1 MFKPQSKAY
10 VPRSFQEKGIVIG
23 VSQACAGLFLA
34 PGLGKTTIIYSIF
47 KILQDAGFIQRMLVI
62 CPLKPAMNVWP
73 RQKDTWNEF
82 KDLRVKVLHGKFKE
96 DVLKADDYDI
106 GVVNP
111 EGLVWLFGADS
122 KNQPDP
128 KRLKYVTEKF
138 PMLYVDESHKF
149 KDTSTNRFKLMRK
162 VVPKFKRR
170 YIGTGTLNPEGLENV
185 FGQVFILDEGAAL
198 GQYITRF
205 RAQYFHQKPWDKYSY
220 FPNVGAFEQVAEKIA
235 PYCLVVG
242 RDQIPDLPPVVFDDR
257 FIELP
262 ADAQRAYDQAERDL
276 LIAIEQ
282 GAIVAAN
289 AAVASSKCRQ
299 ICNGFV
305 YDANKVAHP
314 LHREKLDNLVELID
328 ELNGEPLIV
337 TYEFEHDRDALLA
350 ELKCPNIST
359 GNAKKDD
366 ETIQRFRRGAYPV
379 VIGSTASISLGIDGL
394 QDVCGHMFMYGITW
408 KLSDYIQVIDRI
420 RRQGSSHTSIVI
432 HRCLARGTVD
442 ERVVSKLDAN
452 EGEMIDF
459 MEVLKSLRTQ

>member
-1 MFKPQSKAY
+1 MFKPQSKPY
-10 VPRSFQEKGIVIG
+10 MPRSFQEKGIVLG
-23 VSQACAGLFLA
+23 VSQACAGFFLA
-34 PGLGKTTIIYSIF
+34 PGLGKTTIMYSIF
-47 KILQDAGFIQRMLVI
+47 KILKEAGFVKRMLVI

-82 KDLRVKVLHGKFKE
+82 KDLRVKVLHGKDKE
-96 DVLKADDYDI
+96 AILHEDNYDI
-106 GVVNP
+106 AVINP
-111 EGLVWLFGADS
+111 EGLGWLFGEY
-122 KNQPDP
+122 KHTPDD
-128 KRLKYVTEKF
+128 KRLKYVTDKF
-138 PMLYVDESHKF
+138 TMLYVDESHKF
-149 KDTSTNRFKLMRK
+149 KDTSTNRFKLMRH
-162 VVPKFKRR
+162 VIPKFKRR

-185 FGQVFILDEGAAL
+185 FGQIYLLDEGAAL
-198 GQYITRF
+198 GKYITRF

-220 FPNVGAFEQVAEKIA
+220 FPNVGAFEQVADKVA

-242 RDQIPDLPPVVFDDR
+242 RDQIPDLPPVIFDDR
-257 FIELP
+257 MIELP
-262 ADAQRAYDQAERDL
+262 ADAQRLYDQAERDL
-276 LIAIEQ
+276 LIAIE
-282 GAIVAAN
+282 GNAIVAAN

-305 YDANKVAHP
+305 YDNQKVATR
-314 LHREKLDNLVELID
+314 LHREKMDNLIELID

-337 TYEFEHDRDALLA
+337 TYEFEHDRDVLLT
-350 ELKCPNIST
+350 ELGVPNIST

-420 RRQGSSHTSIVI
+420 RRQGSSHTNVVV
-432 HRCLARGTVD
+432 HRCLARDTVD
-442 ERVVSKLDAN
+442 ERVVRKLDEN

-459 MEVLKSLRTQ
+459 MEVLKSLRA

>member
-1 MFKPQSKAY
+1 M
-10 VPRSFQEKGIVIG
+10 PRSFQEKGIVLG
-23 VSQACAGLFLA
+23 VSQACAGFFLA
-34 PGLGKTTIIYSIF
+34 PGLGKTTIMYSIF
-47 KILQDAGFIQRMLVI
+47 KILKDAGFVKRMLVI

-73 RQKDTWNEF
+73 RQKDTWDEF
-82 KDLRVKVLHGKFKE
+82 KDLRVKVLHGKDKE
-96 DVLKADDYDI
+96 AILVADDYDI

-111 EGLVWLFGADS
+111 EGLAWLFGEY
-122 KNQPDP
+122 KHTPDA
-128 KRLKYVTEKF
+128 KRLKYVTDKF

-149 KDTSTNRFKLMRK
+149 KDTSTNRFKLMRH
-162 VVPKFKRR
+162 VIPKFKRR

-185 FGQVFILDEGAAL
+185 FGQIYLLDEGAAL
-198 GQYITRF
+198 GKYITRF

-220 FPNVGAFEQVAEKIA
+220 FPNVGAFEQVAEKVA

-257 FIELP
+257 MIELP
-262 ADAQRAYDQAERDL
+262 ANAQRLYDQAESDL
-276 LIAIEQ
+276 LIALE
-282 GAIVAAN
+282 GNAIVAAN

-305 YDANKVAHP
+305 YDNQKVATG
-314 LHREKLDNLVELID
+314 LHREKLDNLIELID

-337 TYEFEHDRDALLA
+337 TYEFEYDRDVLLA
-350 ELKCPNIST
+350 ELKVPSIST

-420 RRQGSSHTSIVI
+420 RRQGSSHTNVVV
-432 HRCLARGTVD
+432 HRCLARDTVD
-442 ERVVSKLDAN
+442 ERVVRKLDEN

-459 MEVLKSLRTQ
+459 MEVLKSLRA

>member
-1 MFKPQSKAY
+1 MTIFKPQSRPY
-10 VPRSFQEKGIVIG
+10 IPRSFQEKGIVLG
-23 VSQACAGLFLA
+23 VSQACAGFFLA

-47 KILQDAGFIQRMLVI
+47 KILKDAGFVKRMLVI

-73 RQKDTWNEF
+73 RQKNSWNEF
-82 KDLRVKVLHGKFKE
+82 KDLDVVVLHGKNKE
-96 DVLKADDYDI
+96 ALLQEDHDI
-106 GVVNP
+106 YVVNP
-111 EGLVWLFGADS
+111 EGLSWLFGEY
-122 KNQPDP
+122 KNTPDT
-128 KRLKYVTEKF
+128 KRLKYVTDKM

-149 KDTSTNRFKLMRK
+149 KDTSTNRFKLMRH
-162 VVPKFKRR
+162 VIPKFKRR

-185 FGQVFILDEGAAL
+185 FGQIFLLDEGAAL
-198 GQYITRF
+198 GKYITRF

-220 FPNVGAFEQVAEKIA
+220 FPNLGAFEQVAEKVA

-257 FIELP
+257 MVELP
-262 ADAQRAYDQAERDL
+262 AAAQRLYDQAERDL
-276 LIAIEQ
+276 LIAIE
-282 GAIVAAN
+282 GNAIVAAN

-305 YDANKVAHP
+305 YDNQKVATS
-314 LHREKLDNLVELID
+314 LHQEKLDNLVELIE

-337 TYEFEHDRDALLA
+337 TYEFQEDRDQLLA
-350 ELKCPNIST
+350 ELKCPNISS

-420 RRQGSSHTSIVI
+420 RRQGSSHTSVVI
-432 HRCLARGTVD
+432 HRCLASGTVD
-442 ERVVSKLDAN
+442 ERVVRKLDEN

-459 MEVLKSLRTQ
+459 MEVLKSLRA